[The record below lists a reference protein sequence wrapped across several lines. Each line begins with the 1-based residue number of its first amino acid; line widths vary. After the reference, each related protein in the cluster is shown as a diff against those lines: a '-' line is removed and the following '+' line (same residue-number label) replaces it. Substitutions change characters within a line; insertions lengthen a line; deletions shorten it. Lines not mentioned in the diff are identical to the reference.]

1 MSEAGPRTCC
11 DDMRIGV
18 ISDTHIPR
26 QAKEIPKEVFE
37 HFKGV
42 ELILHAGDLT
52 NLNVIDELRQ
62 ITPNVEAV
70 IGNMD
75 PPENQSVLPVKKII
89 NAGGIKICLIH
100 GWGPPWGIRNRIWNE
115 IKDDAP
121 NVIIF
126 GHTHQ
131 PEKITM
137 HDILFL
143 NPGSPTDRMFAS
155 INSIALLTVED
166 GKIDAEIITL

>member
-1 MSEAGPRTCC
+1 
-11 DDMRIGV
+11 MRIGV

-26 QAKEIPKEVFE
+26 QAKEIPKAVFE

-75 PPENQSVLPVKKII
+75 PAENQGVLPVKKMI
-89 NAGGIKICLIH
+89 NVGTLKIGLIH

-115 IKDDAP
+115 LKNEAP
-121 NVIIF
+121 DIIIF

-131 PEKITM
+131 PEKATM
-137 HDILFL
+137 HNTLFL
-143 NPGSPTDRMFAS
+143 NPGSPTDRMFTS
-155 INSIALLTVED
+155 INSIALLTIED
-166 GKIDAEIITL
+166 GKADAQIITL